1 MGGHQVVANLAA
13 VCFMI
18 PLSLSIATATL
29 TAQSIG
35 AGDGARARRTAVTGM
50 RMGAVAAAVTVLLL
64 WTLRGEIVRL
74 YTGDPA
80 VAAMA
85 FTLIP
90 FLAAFHFFDALQTVA
105 TFVLRAYRIALA
117 PTIVH
122 AVALWGIG
130 VVGGYQVAFRGTWGP
145 PRGIAGMWMMQS
157 IALALAAVLLVS
169 FYIWIA
175 QRVAKTVVRPLRSN
189 VST

>member
-1 MGGHQVVANLAA
+1 
-13 VCFMI
+13 
-18 PLSLSIATATL
+18 
-29 TAQSIG
+29 
-35 AGDGARARRTAVTGM
+35 M

-130 VVGGYQVAFRGTWGP
+130 VVGGYQVAFRGAWGP

-169 FYIWIA
+169 FYLWIA